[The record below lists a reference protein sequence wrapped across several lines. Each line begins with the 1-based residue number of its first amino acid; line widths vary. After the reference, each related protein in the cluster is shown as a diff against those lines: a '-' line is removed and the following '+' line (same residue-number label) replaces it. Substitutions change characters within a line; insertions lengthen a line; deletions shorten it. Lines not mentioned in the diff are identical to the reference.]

1 VNSLILPRRRFL
13 VGALSLLT
21 APAIVR
27 AASLM
32 PVKVWRAET
41 EPFDPALPGLINDTL
56 WSENPD
62 DWSENEWRIAEAES
76 KLPEY
81 HRTEAGRLFLA
92 LKASAE
98 CLPYAPEPSAE
109 AEKRVIRVA
118 EAFGCPLDELLIRES
133 L

>member
-1 VNSLILPRRRFL
+1 LPRRRFL
-13 VGALSLLT
+13 VGAVSLLA

-32 PVKVWRAET
+32 PVKVWWPET
-41 EPFDPALPGLINDTL
+41 KPFDPALPGFFRDTL

-62 DWSENEWRIAEAES
+62 EWCENEWRIAEAES

-81 HRTEAGRLFLA
+81 YRTGAGRLFLA
-92 LKASAE
+92 IKASTKR
-98 CLPYAPEPSAE
+98 LPYTPERSAE
-109 AEKRVIRVA
+109 AEKRVIRAA
-118 EAFGCPLDELLIRES
+118 EAFGCPLELVTGKS

>member
-1 VNSLILPRRRFL
+1 VSSLILSRRRFL
-13 VGALSLLT
+13 VGAVSLLA

-27 AASLM
+27 ADSLM
-32 PVKVWRAET
+32 PVKVWWPET
-41 EPFDPALPGLINDTL
+41 EPFDPALPGLFRDTL

-62 DWSENEWRIAEAES
+62 EWCENEWRIAEAES

-81 HRTEAGRLFLA
+81 YRTEAGRLFLA
-92 LKASAE
+92 IKASAE
-98 CLPYAPEPSAE
+98 RLPYEPEPSAE

-118 EAFGCPLDELLIRES
+118 KAFGCSLELVTGES